1 MADPVLDRP
10 ASTIAPTQTTIGF
23 VEDVLPTLLSWR
35 RAGIAS
41 ALVSVVGVDGSS
53 PRPVGSQMAVA
64 IDGRFVGQI
73 SSGCAE
79 QAIVEEAVACLQS
92 ATNRLVRYGKG
103 SPYLDIV
110 LPCGSGIDIFFDTQ
124 IKTSTV
130 ANVISRLDARQPGM
144 LVFDLEALTS
154 RAADDAATTTDF
166 SLANKTWTNGN
177 TVYKRFAPQIRLL
190 AFGRGTIVGA
200 LTQVGNVL
208 GFETH
213 TFAPDQETLAYA
225 AQSGAQTATH
235 LTTPDGISENISK
248 LTDPWTAAVLMFHDH
263 DWEPPLLQHLLA
275 TDCFYIGAIGSHRT
289 HAQRLEVLEEDLGC
303 DPAEL
308 RRIKGPVGL
317 DIGAQNPPE
326 IALSIVAEVLQ
337 HIRNDG
343 RPHNT

>member
-1 MADPVLDRP
+1 MADIVLDRP
-10 ASTIAPTQTTIGF
+10 ASTIAPTQTAIGF

-64 IDGRFVGQI
+64 ADGRFVGQI

-79 QAIVEEAVACLQS
+79 QAIVEEAVTCLKS
-92 ATNRLVRYGKG
+92 AKNRLVRYGKG

-130 ANVISRLDARQPGM
+130 ADVTNRLDARQPAI
-144 LVFDLEALTS
+144 LAFDLEALTS
-154 RAADDAATTTDF
+154 RATDDAATTADF
-166 SLANKTWTNGN
+166 SLANKTWANGN

-190 AFGRGTIVGA
+190 AFGRGTIIGA
-200 LTQVGNVL
+200 LTQLGNVL
-208 GFETH
+208 GFEAH

-225 AQSGAQTATH
+225 TQSGAKTSTH
-235 LTTPDGISENISK
+235 LVKPGDSSENISK

-263 DWEPPLLQHLLA
+263 DWEPPLLQHLLE
-275 TDCFYIGAIGSHRT
+275 TDCFYIGAIGSKRT

-303 DPAEL
+303 DPGRL
-308 RRIKGPVGL
+308 KRIKGPVGL
-317 DIGAQNPPE
+317 DIGAKNPPE

-337 HIRNDG
+337 HIRHSG
-343 RPHNT
+343 RLQNN